1 MLQEWCAGDVIG
13 SCIDVDSGTVSYYR
27 LSSVYNDNDSNCIS
41 DRNGK
46 DLGVAFRNV
55 RQGPGYA
62 YFPAISNGPREECT
76 ANFGNTPFRCV
87 HLFACVYMCAV
98 TAVLEISVGH

>member
-1 MLQEWCAGDVIG
+1 MFIVA
-13 SCIDVDSGTVSYYR
+13 
-27 LSSVYNDNDSNCIS
+27 
-41 DRNGK
+41 RNGK
-46 DLGVAFRNV
+46 DLGVAFRNI

-87 HLFACVYMCAV
+87 HICMYVSRFAKRCLSRSL
-98 TAVLEISVGH
+98 TISVFTFHYHLMDTK

>member
-1 MLQEWCAGDVIG
+1 MIG

-27 LSSVYNDNDSNCIS
+27 LVAVSNDIVLVMVYCCV
-41 DRNGK
+41 RNGK

-76 ANFGNTPFRCV
+76 ANFGNTPFRYVYCAWVCV
-87 HLFACVYMCAV
+87 C
-98 TAVLEISVGH
+98 T

>member
-1 MLQEWCAGDVIG
+1 M
-13 SCIDVDSGTVSYYR
+13 
-27 LSSVYNDNDSNCIS
+27 VYCCV
-41 DRNGK
+41 RNGK

-76 ANFGNTPFRCV
+76 ANFGNTPFRYGCV
-87 HLFACVYMCAV
+87 CIYMCVYIYIYMCVAACIV
-98 TAVLEISVGH
+98 YMII